1 MKTYNVITI
10 FPEMIDAI
18 FSYGVIYQG
27 IKKNLIKI
35 NPVNLRDFTKDK
47 HKTVDDY
54 QYGGGQGLLLKPE
67 PICDAVKSI
76 KTNDK
81 NTHVILLDP
90 RGKKYTQ
97 SVAQKLLEY
106 DSVTFICGRYEGVD
120 ERVRKLVVDEEI
132 SLGDFILTGGELAA
146 SVIIDSVARLIPGV
160 LGDEM
165 SFHEESFSDG
175 LLEYPHYTRP
185 YEYEGL
191 RVPDVLVN
199 GNHKEINEWR
209 YKESLKITLQ
219 NRPDLL
225 KHKALEVESS
235 KFVSQIVERFE
246 KGVSLYVAL
255 LHYPMVDKHGDI
267 VATSITNMD
276 LHDISRSCRTF
287 GVKNYFVVNPLE
299 AQREIARRVLT
310 HWQEGYGATY
320 NPNRK
325 EAFEYTIIK
334 ESLSE
339 VIEFI
344 ENKEGCRPVLVATSA
359 KDAPNRAKL
368 EPFLKENFDKP
379 ILLLFGTGWGMSED
393 LMKLVDVTIEPIKGA
408 GSFNHLSVR
417 SAVAIYLNKINGLL
431 GGNKDEQQ
439 AN

>member
-10 FPEMIDAI
+10 FPEMIKSI

-27 IKKNLIKI
+27 IKKKLLKI

-54 QYGGGQGLLLKPE
+54 QYGGGHGLLLKPE

-76 KTNDK
+76 KLHDK
-81 NTHVILLDP
+81 NTHVVLLDP

-97 SVAQKLLEY
+97 SMAQKLLEY
-106 DSVTFICGRYEGVD
+106 DSITFICGRYEGVD

-132 SLGDFILTGGELAA
+132 SIGDFILTGGELAA
-146 SVIIDSVARLIPGV
+146 SVVIDSIARLIPGV
-160 LGDEM
+160 LGDEK
-165 SFHEESFSDG
+165 SFYEESFSHG

-191 RVPDVLVN
+191 RVPEVLIK
-199 GNHKEINEWR
+199 GNHKQINEWR

-225 KHKALEVESS
+225 KGKVLDGETDEFISQFVKRLED
-235 KFVSQIVERFE
+235 
-246 KGVSLYVAL
+246 GVSLYVAL
-255 LHYPMVDKHGDI
+255 LHYPMLDKQGDT
-267 VATSITNMD
+267 VVTSITNMD

-287 GVKNYFVVNPLE
+287 GVKNYFVVNPLK
-299 AQREIARRVLT
+299 AQREISTRVLT
-310 HWQEGYGATY
+310 HWQKGYGATY

-325 EAFEYTIIK
+325 EAFEYTVIK

-344 ENKEGCRPVLVATSA
+344 EKKEGCRPVLAATSA
-359 KDAPNRAKL
+359 KDGPNRVKL
-368 EPFLKENFDKP
+368 ETFIKENFDKP

-393 LMKLVDVTIEPIKGA
+393 LMKLADVVIEPIKGV

-417 SAVAIYLNKINGLL
+417 SAVAIYLYKINGLL